1 MQYYSGD
8 SHIVE
13 HWECFAGLSEKFG
26 DSAPRIVKDYRG
38 KPGDWYVV
46 PDKGFAVPVAR
57 MGIAGNR
64 LDDPRTQEL
73 IESGY
78 QGLNPGVLD
87 GTKRLAE
94 QQQDGLVGE
103 VMYPSLNMFTWMISD
118 TDAMNAAFQRHN
130 DWIVDYCGAAPERL
144 IGVGC
149 LPIPDIDLAIQEM
162 TRAAKLGVRGFMI
175 PTHVSPDRPY
185 CDEVY
190 DPLWAA
196 AEEMNLP
203 LTMHIFV
210 GNSPDAGMPTH
221 WGTPGGTIKG
231 YTMAFTTALNTM
243 IDLICGGVVERFPKL
258 KFVIAEYEIG
268 WIAHALERLDHA
280 AYRTPQH
287 AVDYLTMK
295 PSEYFRRNFV
305 ATFED
310 DKFGVATRGGIG
322 VENLMWGNDYPHHDS
337 IWPKSMSTLQDIMTG
352 VSQPEVRS
360 MCLDTVCKLYSVD
373 QSQLPSITS

>member
-13 HWECFAGLSEKFG
+13 HWDCFSGLTEKYG
-26 DSAPRIVKDYRG
+26 EGAPQIIKDYNGR
-38 KPGDWYVV
+38 PGDWYVLAE
-46 PDKGFAVPVAR
+46 KGVAVPVAR

-64 LDDPRTQEL
+64 LDDPKTQAL

-87 GTKRLAE
+87 GSKRLLE
-94 QQQDGLVGE
+94 QGQDGIVGE
-103 VMYPSLNMFTWMISD
+103 VMYPSLNMFSWAVGD
-118 TDAMNAAFQRHN
+118 TGIMNATFQRHN
-130 DWIVDYCGAAPERL
+130 DWIVDYCGNAPDRL
-144 IGVGC
+144 IGIGC
-149 LPIPDIDLAIQEM
+149 LPIPDVDLAILEM

-175 PTHVSPDRPY
+175 PTHIPTDRPY
-185 CDEVY
+185 YHEDY
-190 DPLWAA
+190 DPFWAA
-196 AEEMNLP
+196 AQEMNLP

-210 GNSPDAGMPTH
+210 GTSPDGGMPPH

-231 YTMAFTTALNTM
+231 YTMAFTTALNAM
-243 IDLICGGVVERFPKL
+243 IDLICGGVVERFPDL
-258 KFVIAEYEIG
+258 KIVIAEYEIG
-268 WIAHALERLDHA
+268 WLAHLLERLDHA

-295 PSEYFRRNFV
+295 PSEYFRRNFI

-310 DKFGVATRGGIG
+310 DKFGVATRHGIG

-337 IWPKSMSTLQDIMTG
+337 IWPNSMSILDEVMAD
-352 VSQPEVRS
+352 VPADEVRQ
-360 MCLDTVCKLYSVD
+360 MCLETVCDLYQVDRSKL
-373 QSQLPSITS
+373 PEAA